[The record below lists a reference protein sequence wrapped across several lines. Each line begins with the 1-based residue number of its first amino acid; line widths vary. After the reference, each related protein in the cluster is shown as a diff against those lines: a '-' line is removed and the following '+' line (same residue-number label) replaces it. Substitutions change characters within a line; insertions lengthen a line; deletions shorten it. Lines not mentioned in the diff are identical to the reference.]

1 MSLQIETG
9 VAVRNG
15 VHLSSW
21 WLFRLL
27 LTVLIVVL
35 GHCLERGEK
44 EEIQLFSDVCVPCA
58 G

>member
-15 VHLSSW
+15 VRLSSW

-27 LTVLIVVL
+27 LTVLILVL

-44 EEIQLFSDVCVPCA
+44 ENSAVL
-58 G
+58 